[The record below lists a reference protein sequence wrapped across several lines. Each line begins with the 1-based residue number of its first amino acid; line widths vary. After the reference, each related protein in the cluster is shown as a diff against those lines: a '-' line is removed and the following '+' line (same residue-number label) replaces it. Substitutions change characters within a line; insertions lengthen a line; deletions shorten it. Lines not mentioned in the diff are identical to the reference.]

1 MIVTTPD
8 QALEHLTG
16 LSKKLANKR
25 AEIEKAERYYE
36 GEHNL
41 RFATRKYREAFG
53 ALFREFSDNYCGLV
67 VDVAVERMNI
77 EGFRFPLPED
87 LPSIESESEK
97 EGPAATASQKTEAAT
112 SPADKDAWE
121 IWQRNQLDLYSDIA
135 HEQAFIAGESFLIV
149 GPEEENGVMH
159 PLITVEHPL
168 EVAVSMVPGSTRK
181 RRAAIKQWWD
191 EETGYF
197 YATLYLPDSVW
208 KFQSSKKS
216 KSGSASGIKWEERY
230 GVPTVIENPFEG
242 IVPVVP
248 LVNRQRLRGGGR
260 SELKD
265 VIPLQDVIN
274 KTYNDALVASEFAAF
289 RQRILTGME
298 VPEDENGNIIPDF
311 DLKASVQRIMLIK
324 DKDVG
329 IHEFEVGDLGQY
341 VTLLVH
347 TRNEIAVVTR
357 TPPQYL
363 VGQIINVSGDA
374 LKAGESGLVSKVK
387 RRSKFFGEGWEE
399 AMRLSFLLKK
409 DPRAMSFE
417 AETIWS
423 NPEITT
429 ESAMADSLAKYA
441 TLGVP
446 AQALWER
453 LGASQT
459 EIARWEEMLK
469 ENPLILAPQALAAM
483 VNASGKLGE

>member
-1 MIVTTPD
+1 MVVTTSPEV
-8 QALEHLTG
+8 ALAQLT
-16 LSKKLANKR
+16 LLTKKLDQKKAS
-25 AEIEKAERYYE
+25 IEKYERYYE
-36 GEHNL
+36 GIHNL
-41 RFATRKYREAFG
+41 RFATRKFREAFG

-77 EGFRFPLPED
+77 EGFRMPVAAQQGEGEGEHG
-87 LPSIESESEK
+87 ESL
-97 EGPAATASQKTEAAT
+97 
-112 SPADKDAWE
+112 ADKDAWE
-121 IWQRNQLDLYSDIA
+121 IWQRNNLDLYADIA
-135 HEQAFIAGESFLIV
+135 HEQAFIAGESYLIV
-149 GPEEENGVMH
+149 GPGEGEKGEEE
-159 PLITVEHPL
+159 PIITVEHPL
-168 EVAVSMVPGSTRK
+168 EVTTVNVPGSMSR
-181 RRAAIKQWWD
+181 RRAAVKRWWD
-191 EETGYF
+191 EDTGLF
-197 YATLYLPDSVW
+197 NATLYLPDSIW
-208 KFQSSKKS
+208 KFQSNKKS
-216 KSGSASGIKWEERY
+216 KTGNTSGIRWEERL
-230 GVPTVIENPFEG
+230 GVPPVIANPFEG

-248 LVNRQRLRGGGR
+248 LINRQRLRGGGR
-260 SELKD
+260 SELQE

-289 RQRILTGME
+289 RQRVLTGME

-329 IHEFEVGDLGQY
+329 VHEFQVGDLGQY
-341 VTLLVH
+341 VALLVH

-399 AMRLSFLLKK
+399 AMRLAFRLKK
-409 DPRAMSFE
+409 DARAESFE

-453 LGASQT
+453 LGASQN
-459 EIARWEEMLK
+459 EIARWQQMIE
-469 ENPLILAPQALAAM
+469 ENPLTLAPQALAALL
-483 VNASGKLGE
+483 NASGKLGE